1 MIVENLVDFFFT
13 LIEGLFRT
21 FEFVSLPLDLVN
33 VLTTITA
40 YGVWIVGADLLSI
53 FVLSVLAWWAFKFLV
68 GALIW
73 LWELLPLT

>member
-21 FEFVSLPLDLVN
+21 FEIVSLPLDLVN

-40 YGVWIVGADLLSI
+40 YGVWIVGADLLAI

-68 GALIW
+68 GVIIW